1 MSVRLTED
9 PRFQMG
15 NRSVD
20 SSVLALDLIK
30 AMAHII
36 DRLVKG
42 IGKHQQVGSHALA
55 AGKASPRPEAVF
67 EQGFWRV
74 WDLMVEDQESRAHAV
89 SAQVARGEAA

>member
-1 MSVRLTED
+1 MSVRLTEN
-9 PRFQMG
+9 PRFQIG
-15 NRSVD
+15 ERRVD

-30 AMAHII
+30 AIAHII
-36 DRLVKG
+36 DRIAKG

-55 AGKASPRPEAVF
+55 AVKASPRPEAFF